1 MSFRPILTDS
11 AISSRSARAAGLGLT
26 LGLSVLVGGCFGSR
40 QSLVGAPMASPPT
53 TDRLR
58 LPAGGAAPP
67 GLAPLPTP
75 RQVVNA
81 VPLGRRDPFAPLP
94 LPAPA
99 AGAAAAGTPAA
110 GGAGSGTAGT
120 GRPVGTPGTA
130 GAAAAGSA
138 GSTASSGI
146 AALPPLP
153 RLPASFRFSGVIRSG
168 GRTEAVVQ
176 FGDLSGSLRRGDRG
190 GVSTELLPKG
200 WRVESVDADR
210 GQLRLRHAGQLLTVE
225 M

>member
-1 MSFRPILTDS
+1 MSFRPTLTDS

-26 LGLSVLVGGCFGSR
+26 LGLSVLVGGCFGNR

-99 AGAAAAGTPAA
+99 AAAAGTSAA
-110 GGAGSGTAGT
+110 GGAGS
-120 GRPVGTPGTA
+120 GTPGTA

-138 GSTASSGI
+138 GSTAASGI